1 MEKFK
6 APGLKWMK
14 RVSGHVPVWV
24 ADERDV
30 AAGYQ
35 PKTVNLAFLG
45 DDSELIIAKCNSL
58 QADMLLFRAGH
69 RARRMEFDGTVRSL
83 LYLYQN
89 HEESPYH
96 ALKPGSLRPYN
107 HYLGRL
113 EHQIGVRR
121 VDGIDGIDI
130 RRWHKAWS
138 SDGKHLAA
146 AAMVRAVLEAAVSFG
161 VMMRLK
167 GCSDLLV
174 TIQAARRKLPGPR
187 PRTEVL
193 TPDQIVA
200 ARLSAR
206 QRGRAS
212 SALAYALAFETTL
225 RLWDVIGQ
233 WWPMDKGGISD
244 VLDTDRKMKW
254 FGLRWEDIDQDMVL
268 HYQPS
273 KTEGTTGKEVVYP
286 LTKAPMVLEELTNW
300 PVDRRKGPIIVAEE
314 FGLPYR
320 SSIFAQ
326 RWSVDRKAA
335 GIPKNVWARDLRAS
349 GITEGMALN
358 ASLDD
363 AGKVAG
369 HNTKATTAKIYDRA
383 VFEAADRF
391 AEVRSKGRERS
402 GNGSGNGR

>member
-14 RVSGHVPVWV
+14 RVGGHVPVWV

-45 DDSELIIAKCNSL
+45 DDPELIVAKCNSL

-69 RARRMEFDGTVRSL
+69 RTRKMEFDGTVRSL

-146 AAMVRAVLEAAVSFG
+146 AAMVRSVLEAAVSFG

-167 GCSDLLV
+167 GCSELLV
-174 TIQAARRKLPGPR
+174 TIQEARRKLPTPR
-187 PRTEVL
+187 PRKQVL
-193 TPDQIVA
+193 AADQIVA
-200 ARLSAR
+200 ARAAAHEN
-206 QRGRAS
+206 GRPS
-212 SALAYALAFETTL
+212 SALAYALVFETTL

-233 WWPMDKGGISD
+233 WWPMDKGGLSD
-244 VLDTDRKMKW
+244 VLDPDRSLKW
-254 FGLRWEDIDQDMVL
+254 FGLQWEHIGSDMVL
-268 HYQPS
+268 RYTPS
-273 KTEGTTGKEVVYP
+273 KTYGTTGAEVVYP
-286 LTKAPMVLEELTNW
+286 LAKAPMVLEELKHW
-300 PVDRRKGPIIVAEE
+300 PEEKRSGPIILSEE
-314 FGLPYR
+314 TSLPYR
-320 SSIFAQ
+320 QSIFTQ
-326 RWSVDRKAA
+326 RWTVDRKTANL
-335 GIPKNVWARDLRAS
+335 PTNLWARDLRAS
-349 GITEGMALN
+349 GITEGRSLN
-358 ASLDD
+358 VSADD
-363 AGKVAG
+363 AAKVAG
-369 HNTKATTAKIYDRA
+369 HSTKATTAKVYDRA

-391 AEVRSKGRERS
+391 AEARRVGRERS

>member
-1 MEKFK
+1 MEKLK

-14 RVSGHVPVWV
+14 RVGGRIPVWV
-24 ADERDV
+24 ADEADV
-30 AAGYQ
+30 KSGYQ
-35 PKTVNLAFLG
+35 PKTVNLSFLG
-45 DDSELIIAKCNSL
+45 NDPDLIIAKCNAL
-58 QADMLLFRAGH
+58 QTDMLLFRAGH
-69 RARRMEFDGTVRSL
+69 RTRKMEFDGTVRSL

-96 ALKPGSLRPYN
+96 QLKPGSLRPYN

-113 EHQIGVRR
+113 EHHIGVRR

-130 RRWHKAWS
+130 RRWHKQWS
-138 SDGKHLAA
+138 TDGKHLAA

-174 TIQAARRKLPGPR
+174 TIQEARRKLPGPR
-187 PRTEVL
+187 PRKAVL

-200 ARLSAR
+200 ARQSAH

-233 WWPMDKGGISD
+233 WWPMDMGGISA
-244 VLDTDRKMKW
+244 VLDPHRKEKW
-254 FGLRWEDIDQDMVL
+254 FGLRWEDIDEDMVL
-268 HYQPS
+268 RYQPS
-273 KTEGTTGKEVVYP
+273 KTEDTTGKEIVYP
-286 LTKAPMVLEELTNW
+286 LAKAPMVLEELAHW
-300 PVDRRKGPIIVAEE
+300 PVDQRTGPIIVAEE

-320 SSIFAQ
+320 ASIFTQ

-335 GIPKNVWARDLRAS
+335 GISKKIWARDLRAS

-383 VFEAADRF
+383 VLEAADRF
-391 AEVRSKGRERS
+391 AEVRTKGRERS